1 MDIRIQLEQVLAE
14 CERLRKE
21 NEYLKQ
27 VLSTMMQKNRDVRS
41 VVPSANLMVNN
52 RSSPEEKI
60 RLFKRLFRGRT
71 DVYAVRW
78 ESKDGRTGYTP
89 ACAYEWQPPFCRKPE
104 IKCSECKHRTLLPL
118 DDQVLYDHLSGKH
131 TIGIYP
137 MQKDETCF
145 FLAIDFDKKNWKEDV
160 LAFVNICKQ
169 FSVPYS
175 IERSRSGNGAHV
187 WIFFSEAISASL
199 ARKMGMVL
207 LAKTLENRYELG
219 LDSYDRLF
227 PNQDTL
233 PKGGFGN
240 LIALPLQRK
249 PRANGNSVFVDE
261 SFTPY
266 PDQWLYL
273 SSVQM
278 MTKNEVRDVIRKY
291 ENKLITTNE
300 IYPKKVT
307 IELKNGLY
315 VKKDGVSSSLL
326 TKLTKTATFA
336 NPEFYKAQKSRLST
350 YGIPRVINCSWEE
363 RGYLVLPRGCLEEV
377 IDLLSS
383 LSIHAE
389 VNDHRFDG
397 QVIEVQFHGE
407 LTSQQ
412 HDALSQL
419 LKHDIG
425 ILSATTGFGKTVI
438 AAALI
443 AERKVNTLV
452 VVHRAQLIQQWIEQ
466 LSMFL
471 NIPSKEIGQIGGG
484 KNKITGNVD
493 IATIQ
498 SLNYKGELK
507 SSITQYG
514 QIIIDECHHISAFS
528 FEQVLKQIRAKYVCG
543 LTATPTRKD
552 GLHPIIHMQCGP
564 VRYKIDGKTQA
575 KVRPFIH
582 RLIPRYTNF
591 TSLNK
596 DIQHLYH
603 EIVINEQRNQQLF
616 DDVLSALEEGRCPL
630 VLTERI
636 EHIEILQN
644 LFKGFAKNIIVLCG
658 KMTKKEKAQALQKLA
673 SIPDGVERLVIAT
686 GKYVGEGFD
695 NTRLDTLFLAM
706 PISWKGTLQQYVGRL
721 HRIHA
726 NKQEVRVYDYV
737 DHKIP
742 IMKKMFEKRL
752 AGYRAMG
759 YIIDGENVS
768 AEEQMKLF

>member
-187 WIFFSEAISASL
+187 WIFFSEAIPASL

-278 MTKNEVRDVIRKY
+278 MTKNEVQDVIRKY

-315 VKKDGVSSSLL
+315 VKKDGVPSSLL

-452 VVHRAQLIQQWIEQ
+452 VVHRTQLIQQWIEQ

-552 GLHPIIHMQCGP
+552 GLHPIIHMQCGS

-591 TSLNK
+591 TSLSK

-759 YIIDGENVS
+759 YIIDGENIS